1 MDLRHLEQIVA
12 ICRAGSFSGAA
23 KTLGIAQPTLSKS
36 ISRLEAKLGV
46 QLFERSNANAR
57 PTAYGQFVADHAS
70 TLLQNVTTLGH
81 ELEQMAKGE
90 AGMLKIGVGPATRLH
105 PLPKVMQKA
114 AQAFPRLQF
123 VTRYA
128 GPNLMMRALRAG
140 TFDLVFCNH
149 QLATP
154 HDGFVRVKVFEDR
167 YIAVVRP
174 DHPALEAAPLSAADF
189 ARLPLASAGLT
200 PDFRAWLGITAETQT
215 RNLEAFLSD
224 DYDLIKRMAVET
236 DHVARGPRFVFAREL
251 GRGELVELDLDS
263 DFQYECWMLTTEA
276 RWRSPIVK
284 AIAKFA
290 KEQSSGRM
298 SALPRQHQADE

>member
-23 KTLGIAQPTLSKS
+23 KELGIAQPTLSKS
-36 ISRLEAKLGV
+36 ISRLEAKLGI

-81 ELEQMAKGE
+81 ELQQMAKGE

-128 GPNLMMRALRAG
+128 GPNLMIRALRAG
-140 TFDLVFCNH
+140 TFDLIFCNH
-149 QLATP
+149 QLATSQ
-154 HDGFVRVKVFEDR
+154 DDVIRIKVFEDR
-167 YIAVVRP
+167 YIVVARP
-174 DHPALEAAPLSAADF
+174 NHPALKAAPLSAVEL
-189 ARLPLASAGLT
+189 ARLPLASAGLV
-200 PDFRAWLGITAETQT
+200 PDFRAWLGVVADQQKQ
-215 RNLEAFLSD
+215 NLEAFLSD
-224 DYDLIKRMAVET
+224 DYDLIKRMALET
-236 DHVARGPRFVFAREL
+236 DHIARGPRFVFEAEL
-251 GRGELVELDLDS
+251 AKGDLVEVTLDS
-263 DFQYECWMLTTEA
+263 DFQYECWMLTTGA
-276 RWRSPIVK
+276 RWHSPIIK
-284 AIAKFA
+284 AIARFA
-290 KEQSSGRM
+290 RE
-298 SALPRQHQADE
+298 

>member
-23 KTLGIAQPTLSKS
+23 KALGIAQPTLSKS

-81 ELEQMAKGE
+81 ELEQMARGE
-90 AGMLKIGVGPATRLH
+90 AGTLKIGVGPATRLH

-154 HDGFVRVKVFEDR
+154 QDGFIRVKVFDDR
-167 YIAVVRP
+167 YIVVARP
-174 DHPALEAAPLSAADF
+174 DHPALTSAPLSAAEV

-200 PDFRAWLGITAETQT
+200 PDFQSWLGPTADRHRQT
-215 RNLEAFLSD
+215 LEAFLSD

-236 DHVARGPRFVFAREL
+236 DHIARGPRFVFEPEL
-251 GRGELVELDLDS
+251 ERGELVELGLEI
-263 DFQYECWMLTTEA
+263 DFQYECWMLTSVA
-276 RWRSPIVK
+276 RWSSPIVK
-284 AIAKFA
+284 AVARFA
-290 KEQSSGRM
+290 NE
-298 SALPRQHQADE
+298 